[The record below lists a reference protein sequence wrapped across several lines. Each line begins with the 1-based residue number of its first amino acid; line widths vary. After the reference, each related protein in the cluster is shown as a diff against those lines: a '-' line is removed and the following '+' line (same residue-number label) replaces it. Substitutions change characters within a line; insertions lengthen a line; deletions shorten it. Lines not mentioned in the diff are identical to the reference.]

1 MSNEQYHGQKPT
13 MVEIC
18 HGGNLLGNHD
28 GSVGDNQKAFGNR
41 DHTDEECSR
50 TLGGCIFA
58 SVY

>member
-1 MSNEQYHGQKPT
+1 MGPSDDDDDDIESDD
-13 MVEIC
+13 
-18 HGGNLLGNHD
+18 D